1 MTKQGIVSLLL
12 LVGLIV
18 PTGLG
23 TVEAAHSEAVLAPI
37 SLGNPDVNAIEV
49 GIEAETDV
57 LEELLASFTQWLDKF
72 LASDATRNTSVIS
85 IWNH

>member
-12 LVGLIV
+12 LVSLIV

-23 TVEAAHSEAVLAPI
+23 NVEAAHSEAVLSPT
-37 SLGNPDVNAIEV
+37 SLRNPDANASEV

-57 LEELLASFTQWLDKF
+57 LEELLASFSQWLEKF
-72 LASDATRNTSVIS
+72 LASDATCNTSVIS
-85 IWNH
+85 SWNH